1 MRSPQLGPV
10 PASEGAER
18 HSPDGRLCPSCVL
31 RGPAKGQKAVGPR
44 QGLAGHPQDFRHP
57 FKQRF
62 LPCGSGSSLGTQGKL
77 AMSAGAAGPTESRN
91 VKTSAHRRTASCRS
105 PSRAQRGAERSRRPS
120 GRKPHAGAL
129 PGRQPSRCVCGTGPP
144 SDRAARSPGAERTP
158 AGQGRAAPSGADGI
172 PAAAPSGARPPPPPA
187 GCRPGGPPRPPPDPP
202 AGPARG
208 GASPRSPYL
217 STPRRHG
224 AARSLGPPGG
234 AWPAAALGGESGGP
248 GQARGSASRRIR
260 QRGVPVTSRDRCGAA
275 RSLRASGGPGAPSER
290 KAPPARAPSAQ
301 PGQLAV
307 LPAAQSKARCSPGPP
322 ARSRRQARARAAGVR
337 AALRSLWELKF
348 RSQDKAGLLE
358 IMCCNHSAQGSVRRV
373 FQMQICSFFPVTE
386 TWGMLLGVK
395 SQQKTKNKE
404 TVP

>member
-1 MRSPQLGPV
+1 MRAPCPDDSH
-10 PASEGAER
+10 PAVCA
-18 HSPDGRLCPSCVL
+18 GRDHHLIGRPAAPGR
-31 RGPAKGQKAVGPR
+31 RGPQ
-44 QGLAGHPQDFRHP
+44 
-57 FKQRF
+57 
-62 LPCGSGSSLGTQGKL
+62 
-77 AMSAGAAGPTESRN
+77 
-91 VKTSAHRRTASCRS
+91 
-105 PSRAQRGAERSRRPS
+105 
-120 GRKPHAGAL
+120 
-129 PGRQPSRCVCGTGPP
+129 
-144 SDRAARSPGAERTP
+144 
-158 AGQGRAAPSGADGI
+158 QGRAAPSGADGI

-187 GCRPGGPPRPPPDPP
+187 GCRPGGPPRPPPDPQRGRHE
-202 AGPARG
+202 AGPPPDPLTSARRG
-208 GASPRSPYL
+208 G
-217 STPRRHG
+217 TERHG
-224 AARSLGPPGG
+224 AWGRPGG

-260 QRGVPVTSRDRCGAA
+260 QRGVPVTSRGRCGAA

-290 KAPPARAPSAQ
+290 KPSPARAPSAQ